1 MRHVPSD
8 VIKPV
13 SCCSCSRI
21 HVGCRSAGSI
31 LHRNRP
37 QRSSRDPG
45 PRSSQSYPDARSP
58 YADVPVVATSKRTS
72 PRELPAPALLE
83 GGLAC

>member
-37 QRSSRDPG
+37 QNNLG
-45 PRSSQSYPDARSP
+45 TPDLAH
-58 YADVPVVATSKRTS
+58 
-72 PRELPAPALLE
+72 REAIRMRVL
-83 GGLAC
+83 CMQTFR